1 MHDTNHSF
9 PAARHAVVCHAY
21 GAPPQL
27 DYHRQETGT
36 TLAEDSVQL
45 EVHRA
50 AFNFTDHLMLQGR
63 YQDKPALPFIP
74 GLDAAGVVQ
83 SVGTAVHGLKRG
95 DRVIASGVVGAW
107 STHLIAPAQRLVK
120 IPDGVDSADAVASIN
135 SHLTAYHGLIDRAE
149 LSAGQRVLVL
159 GANGSVG
166 QAACQIARHHGA
178 EVFALTRDGLKL
190 RLDGPTGPQHL
201 APEELKQG
209 LRNRLGARGA
219 DIVVDPLGDH
229 YTDAAVRNLAWRG
242 RLLVIGFA
250 GGEIPRLAT
259 NLLLLKGV
267 TVMGVYCGGLL
278 MKESPAFTSQLAAML
293 ALMERGVLTPT
304 PHLTLPADDVHGLW
318 TRFSTAPR
326 GTKVLL
332 GFKP

>member
-1 MHDTNHSF
+1 MHDTTPSSSEL
-9 PAARHAVVCHAY
+9 RHAVVCHAY
-21 GAPPQL
+21 GTPPQL
-27 DYHRQETGT
+27 GYHAQETGT
-36 TLAEDSVQL
+36 ALAEDAVRIA
-45 EVHRA
+45 VDHA

-63 YQDKPALPFIP
+63 YQDKPELPFTP

-83 SVGTAVHGLKRG
+83 TVGAAVQDLQPG
-95 DRVIASGVVGAW
+95 DRVISSGVVGAW
-107 STHLIAPAQRLVK
+107 TTHLIAPAHRLVK
-120 IPDGVDSADAVASIN
+120 IPDSVDSADAVASIN

-178 EVFALTRDGLKL
+178 EVFALTRDGLNL
-190 RLDGPTGPQHL
+190 RMEGPTGPQHL
-201 APEELKQG
+201 DPGELKQG
-209 LRNRLGARGA
+209 LRNVLGARGV
-219 DIVVDPLGDH
+219 DVVVDPLGDH

-250 GGEIPRLAT
+250 GGGIPRLAT
-259 NLLLLKGV
+259 NLLLLKGA

-278 MKESPAFTSQLAAML
+278 VRESAAFTAQLAAML
-293 ALMERGVLTPT
+293 ALMGQGVLTPT
-304 PHLTLPADDVHGLW
+304 PHLTIPVQDVHSLW
-318 TRFSTAPR
+318 TQFSTAER